1 VYFCIIVVTLVSGNV
16 SPQLGQNALDL
27 SLFRT
32 ISWLSLQLG
41 HQAVFGREE
50 EEEEEEEDGSII
62 LKRSDLRVIF
72 LDTR

>member
-1 VYFCIIVVTLVSGNV
+1 MYFCIIVVTLVSGNV

-50 EEEEEEEDGSII
+50 EEEEEDGSII